1 MTEGPLGEI
10 VNLRRARK
18 QKERRRDE
26 AVADQNRVVF
36 GRSKAER
43 RLVQSERAMADANLE
58 ACRIVRRDG
67 D

>member
-1 MTEGPLGEI
+1 LGEI

-18 QKERRRDE
+18 RKEREREE
-26 AVADQNRVVF
+26 AVADQNRIVF

-43 RLVQSERAMADANLE
+43 RLTQTERATAEANLE
-58 ACRIVRRDG
+58 AHRIVRPDA